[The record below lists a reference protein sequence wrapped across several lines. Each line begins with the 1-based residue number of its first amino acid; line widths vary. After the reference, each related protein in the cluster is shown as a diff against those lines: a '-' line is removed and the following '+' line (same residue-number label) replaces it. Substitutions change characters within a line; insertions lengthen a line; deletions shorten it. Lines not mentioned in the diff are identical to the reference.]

1 MGTMARLS
9 KLQISSGAC
18 ADGVH
23 GPRTRGWGYHRQGQG
38 LRWTWLKGLQGR
50 PDHTRPW
57 HTWSSGSAPP
67 VWVSRRRCTGSP
79 EASHYS
85 VELKTN
91 MGSGSCLVPGK
102 GADHDHGHFY
112 CLALF
117 RLGSRK
123 WEAESHL
130 GGATRDEGEGGTFPF
145 LGLHRRL
152 RFEERPPL
160 MPPCPLLRG
169 HSRSGGLLIPIGV
182 RHSCTNTGNCS
193 ATGEELGRVGMG
205 WHGQPERLQAS
216 LLPRSVRHQQQ
227 LSPPHTAVLGH
238 PVSKCP
244 SEQTLSHVQD
254 DGHPWS
260 YVTQNGF

>member
-1 MGTMARLS
+1 
-9 KLQISSGAC
+9 
-18 ADGVH
+18 
-23 GPRTRGWGYHRQGQG
+23 
-38 LRWTWLKGLQGR
+38 
-50 PDHTRPW
+50 
-57 HTWSSGSAPP
+57 
-67 VWVSRRRCTGSP
+67 
-79 EASHYS
+79 
-85 VELKTN
+85 

-169 HSRSGGLLIPIGV
+169 HSRSGGLLIPRRSQAFMHKHRELLSHGRGAGQGGNGV
-182 RHSCTNTGNCS
+182 ARTARAPPGQSAPQVCTTPATTVPASYSCPGASGEQMPIRADTLTRTGWTAMVICYSEWFLS
-193 ATGEELGRVGMG
+193 AKDSE
-205 WHGQPERLQAS
+205 
-216 LLPRSVRHQQQ
+216 
-227 LSPPHTAVLGH
+227 PP
-238 PVSKCP
+238 KCP
-244 SEQTLSHVQD
+244 SR
-254 DGHPWS
+254 WS
-260 YVTQNGF
+260 G